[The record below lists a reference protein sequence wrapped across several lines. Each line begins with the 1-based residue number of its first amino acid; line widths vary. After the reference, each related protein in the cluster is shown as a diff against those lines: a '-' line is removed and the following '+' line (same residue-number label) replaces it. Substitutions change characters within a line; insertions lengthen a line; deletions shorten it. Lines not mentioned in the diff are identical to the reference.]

1 MITADVFI
9 NALYNFASVMHYSK
23 EFGMSAARL
32 SSFILVFHFI
42 IAGLNV
48 ALYITFA
55 VATFA
60 EVYFDENDEQ
70 DCLPHWLWIVQT
82 SVISIDEL
90 SMLFILN
97 MIRKKSVMVKASLTQ
112 NLTRLNTAQISDED
126 EDLDMIEE
134 NSEEEE

>member
-1 MITADVFI
+1 
-9 NALYNFASVMHYSK
+9 
-23 EFGMSAARL
+23 MSAARL

-55 VATFA
+55 VATFV
-60 EVYFDENDEQ
+60 EIYFDENGEQ

-82 SVISIDEL
+82 LVISIDEL
-90 SMLFILN
+90 SMLLILN

-112 NLTRLNTAQISDED
+112 NLTRLNTAQLSDED
-126 EDLDMIEE
+126 EDLDMIEA
-134 NSEEEE
+134 NSEEDE